1 MGSISAKEVAQE
13 VLETVRKGKRPNL
26 GKIIL
31 KKGYSLTTSTV
42 PSQVT
47 KTKSYQK
54 VILPYAQRLQRH
66 QEKIL
71 KAMEN
76 KDLSN
81 EDYKVLADS
90 LSKVTHDVQL
100 LTGGSTENVQQIL
113 VQFIDVKPKDN

>member
-100 LTGGSTENVQQIL
+100 LTGGSTENVQLIL
-113 VQFIDVKPKDN
+113 VQFIDAKPKDN